1 MQSLKWVFLLLIGF
15 SVNMVSAQKEI
26 KEGTL
31 TYEITDISSD
41 NPQLAQQLAMMKGSS
56 MTVLFAD
63 GKQLTKM
70 NMMNGMMQQKI
81 VMNPEEKTGE
91 MYMDMMGQKIM
102 VKMPMGGDEDDT
114 NTSTDIEYF
123 PSETKKIAGYDA
135 YKAVITTKAE
145 GQEMELITYIT
156 EDLAFDGEVIR
167 NAPGADKLKGL
178 PLEYTISQ
186 PQMSMTFTAQNIS
199 MEVDKSEFDF
209 DKEGY
214 REMSQEELQ
223 QMGGMGF

>member
-15 SVNMVSAQKEI
+15 SINMVSAQKEI

-31 TYEITDISSD
+31 TYEITEISSD

-102 VKMPMGGDEDDT
+102 VKMPMGGEEDESGA
-114 NTSTDIEYF
+114 STDIEYF
-123 PSETKKIAGYDA
+123 PNETKKIAGYDA

-178 PLEYTISQ
+178 PLEYTVSQ

-209 DKEGY
+209 DKAGY